1 MYSPAATITHKAV
14 NTGPLNILCM
24 DTHERYQSN
33 LCKTGH
39 NFYSLYHKQQKRWDN
54 RYNEPPDNYH
64 LILNPSGDVQLHNGV
79 VFDLVLSQNKFG
91 QFQTLQK
98 IAKQIHAPLVSIEHT
113 LPHDKMPTKKVEAA
127 RNMRGDYN
135 IYLSEYSRGIW
146 QSEGTLIHNAVDT
159 DFFCPADKEVS
170 TIKSQHAFSVVNEWK
185 TRDAFCGYNLW
196 KDIVRDDIP
205 TYVRGDN
212 PGWTFP
218 ASSLE
223 LLRDEYR
230 SSRLFLNTS
239 LVSTCP
245 TTVLE
250 AAACGVPIVTTATTM
265 LPEIIQNGYN
275 GFISNDVDE
284 LRKYVKLLLN
294 DSNLAEEL
302 GANARKTMIEKFS
315 IESFIEKWNVLF
327 DDTRNFVFKG

>member
-1 MYSPAATITHKAV
+1 MYTPIATIAHKAI

-39 NFYSLYHKQQKRWDN
+39 NFYSLYHVQQKKWDD
-54 RYNEPPDNYH
+54 RYSSPPENYH
-64 LILNPSGDVQLHNGV
+64 RILNPSAAMQLHNGI

-91 QFQTLQK
+91 QFQTLEQ

-113 LPHDKMPTKKVEAA
+113 LPHDKMDTNKVDIS

-135 IYLSEYSRGIW
+135 IYLSEYSRNVW
-146 QSEGTLIHNAVDT
+146 KSEGTLIHNAVDT
-159 DFFCPADKEVS
+159 DFFCPADDESFQLSKL
-170 TIKSQHAFSVVNEWK
+170 HAFSVVNEWK
-185 TRDAFCGYNLW
+185 TRDPFCGYELW
-196 KDIVRDDIP
+196 KEIIRNDIP
-205 TYVRGDN
+205 VYVRGDN
-212 PGWTFP
+212 PGWTEP
-218 ASSLE
+218 AKTLE
-223 LLRDEYR
+223 ILRDEYR

-275 GFISNDVDE
+275 GFISNDVNK
-284 LRKYVKLLLN
+284 LREYVNLLLN
-294 DSNLAEEL
+294 DSKLAFEL
-302 GANARKTMIEKFS
+302 GNNARKTMIEKFS
-315 IESFIEKWNVLF
+315 IHSFVAKWNELF
-327 DDTRNFVFKG
+327 DSTREFVFKG